1 MMVLIIICIYFAA
14 IKKMLK
20 RIPIFKK
27 TKMLCSYYAK
37 LVNCKMDISF
47 EIFFYLTLRMLNIS
61 KYICFERISLP
72 RKLYFLYTTEVSVS
86 VECRIIMVL
95 TNSQTGLSLLGTN
108 MLKVT
113 NEEICKG
120 PVEFAARVFIDT
132 YQNQNRQNKLFSD
145 VTISIC
151 NFFE

>member
-27 TKMLCSYYAK
+27 TTMLCFYYAK

-72 RKLYFLYTTEVSVS
+72 RKLYFLYTTEFA
-86 VECRIIMVL
+86 RILMH
-95 TNSQTGLSLLGTN
+95 
-108 MLKVT
+108 
-113 NEEICKG
+113 
-120 PVEFAARVFIDT
+120 F
-132 YQNQNRQNKLFSD
+132 
-145 VTISIC
+145 
-151 NFFE
+151 